1 MSYTLAKWAL
11 WLISAA
17 VAGFIVGWML
27 RGLRRSPASEQME
40 PGAAAADPAELARLR
55 ARVGYLEPVAADSD
69 RLRRQVEEYRALA
82 ASAQA
87 AASAPAAVQT
97 VAAGD
102 PAFAAERDRLAA
114 LAAAHE
120 TTIGE
125 LRARLWNHEAK
136 IGELRALLA
145 TQHASTAPPDPDVD
159 EGSEVL
165 GEKIRL
171 NDLTVVEGIGPKIAN
186 LLQTNDIKTWWQLYL
201 ADVEALRAVLET
213 AGPRFQVHDPGSWP
227 QQAGLL
233 ARGEWQ
239 QFKALTDALRG
250 GRRSE

>member
-17 VAGFIVGWML
+17 VAGFVVGWML
-27 RGLRRSPASEQME
+27 RGLRRAPAGE
-40 PGAAAADPAELARLR
+40 PADRGAEVADPAELARLR
-55 ARVGYLEPVAADSD
+55 ARVDYLEPVAADTD
-69 RLRRQVEEYRALA
+69 RLRRQVEEYRVLA

-87 AASAPAAVQT
+87 ASAQTPVEAFAADGAV
-97 VAAGD
+97 
-102 PAFAAERDRLAA
+102 AAERDRLAA
-114 LAAAHE
+114 LATAHE
-120 TTIGE
+120 ATIGE

-136 IGELRALLA
+136 IGELRSLLA
-145 TQHASTAPPDPDVD
+145 TQHASTAPPDPNVD

-171 NDLTVVEGIGPKIAN
+171 NDLTVLEGIGPKIAN

-201 ADVEALRAVLET
+201 TDVGALRSLLES

>member
-27 RGLRRSPASEQME
+27 RGLRRASIGESTDG
-40 PGAAAADPAELARLR
+40 GAVAADPAELARLR
-55 ARVGYLEPVAADSD
+55 ARVDYLEPVAADTD
-69 RLRRQVEEYRALA
+69 RLRRQVEEYRVLA

-87 AASAPAAVQT
+87 AASAQPQVETFADEASV
-97 VAAGD
+97 
-102 PAFAAERDRLAA
+102 AAERDRWAA
-114 LAAAHE
+114 LATAHE
-120 TTIGE
+120 ATIGE
-125 LRARLWNHEAK
+125 LRARLWNQDAK
-136 IGELRALLA
+136 IGELRSLLA
-145 TQHASTAPPDPDVD
+145 TQHASTAPPDPNVD

-165 GEKIRL
+165 GEKLRL
-171 NDLTVVEGIGPKIAN
+171 NDLTVIEGIGPKIAN
-186 LLQTNDIKTWWQLYL
+186 LLQTNDVKTWWQLYL
-201 ADVEALRAVLET
+201 TDVGTIRAVLES

-250 GRRSE
+250 GRRAE